1 MASPGFS
8 LQQAMRRRVVGQGC
22 SAITAGCLKI
32 ALGMTIAFPMFGRRR
47 KG

>member
-1 MASPGFS
+1 MAPLEFS
-8 LQQAMRRRVVGQGC
+8 LQEAMRRRVVGQGC

-32 ALGMTIAFPMFGRRR
+32 ALGMTIASPMFGRLR